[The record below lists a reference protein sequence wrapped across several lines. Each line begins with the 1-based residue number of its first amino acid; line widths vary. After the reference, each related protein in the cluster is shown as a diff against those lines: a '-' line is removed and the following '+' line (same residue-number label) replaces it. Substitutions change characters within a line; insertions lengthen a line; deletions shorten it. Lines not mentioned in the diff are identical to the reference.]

1 MFWMNMASSIRS
13 GGNMKQLHINNQHIH
28 AGYIINIGVKCIAF
42 LTILMIFGCQ
52 AEIPRSETVVR
63 RGVVYQKGEEKPFSG
78 YVVGRAREGYRPQIY
93 RYKKQYKDGILN
105 GMSQF
110 WYPNGKLESVEPFVD
125 GKINGNV
132 IRYYRDGQ
140 MKSRIPMKNGMR
152 SGGAGEL
159 FWDKNGK
166 LIKG

>member
-1 MFWMNMASSIRS
+1 MFWMNTASGIRS
-13 GGNMKQLHINNQHIH
+13 DGNMKQLHINNQHIH
-28 AGYIINIGVKCIAF
+28 AGYIINIGVNCIAL
-42 LTILMIFGCQ
+42 LTILMIFGCR
-52 AEIPRSETVVR
+52 AEIPRSEIVVR
-63 RGVVYQKGEEKPFSG
+63 RGVVYQKGDENPFSG

-110 WYPNGKLESVEPFVD
+110 WYPNGKLESVEPYAN
-125 GKINGNV
+125 GKINGDV
-132 IRYYRDGQ
+132 IRYYRNGQ
-140 MKSRIPMKNGMR
+140 MKARIPMKNGMR

>member
-1 MFWMNMASSIRS
+1 M
-13 GGNMKQLHINNQHIH
+13 
-28 AGYIINIGVKCIAF
+28 NIGVRCIAI

-52 AEIPRSETVVR
+52 AEIHQSETVVR
-63 RGVVYQKGEEKPFSG
+63 RGVVYQKGNKKPFSG

-93 RYKKQYKDGILN
+93 RYKKHYKYGMLDG
-105 GMSQF
+105 MCEF
-110 WYPNGKLESVEPFVD
+110 WYPNGQLESVEPYKN
-125 GKINGNV
+125 GQINGSV
-132 IRYYRDGQ
+132 IRYYRNGQ

-152 SGGAGEL
+152 SGDAGEL